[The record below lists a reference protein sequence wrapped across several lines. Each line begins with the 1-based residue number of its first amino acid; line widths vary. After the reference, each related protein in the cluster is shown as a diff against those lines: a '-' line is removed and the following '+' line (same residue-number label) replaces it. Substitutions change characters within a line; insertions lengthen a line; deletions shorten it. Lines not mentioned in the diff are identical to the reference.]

1 MPELCSATCRSYPLV
16 RSAKFFITM
25 LAAVAELEAGMIGER
40 TKADL
45 AAAKA
50 RGVKLGNPRPR
61 GATPG
66 MERAATAARMARA
79 RKRAGELLQVIEQ
92 IRSTG
97 TVSAAR
103 PPPNCNELT
112 CPRHR
117 GAVRGTR

>member
-1 MPELCSATCRSYPLV
+1 
-16 RSAKFFITM
+16 M

-40 TKADL
+40 TKAAL

-79 RKRAGELLQVIEQ
+79 EARLGTAAGDRANTLDRHGFA
-92 IRSTG
+92 RRDRRR
-97 TVSAAR
+97 AATHGR
-103 PPPNCNELT
+103 V
-112 CPRHR
+112 HAI
-117 GAVRGTR
+117 GARFVAPGDGRTHSRRR